1 MMALSIDACR
11 GKMILDG
18 EAMPDTLMDIVK
30 APWKA
35 NPSNSVVG
43 FNDNSSAIR
52 RGLFALLSSC
62 NMVNAVMNEP
72 DGTQLASCSMLS
84 LADMKFIEPKWL

>member
-1 MMALSIDACR
+1 
-11 GKMILDG
+11 MILDG

-52 RGLFALLSSC
+52 CSCQQALNCYAFCLSCELDERRACSLRKFATP
-62 NMVNAVMNEP
+62 N
-72 DGTQLASCSMLS
+72 
-84 LADMKFIEPKWL
+84 

>member
-1 MMALSIDACR
+1 MV
-11 GKMILDG
+11 LDG
-18 EAMPDTLMDIVK
+18 EAMADTLMDIVK

-52 RGLFALLSSC
+52 CGWHGACYPGSGTKDVMDKLFK
-62 NMVNAVMNEP
+62 
-72 DGTQLASCSMLS
+72 DWFYGKS
-84 LADMKFIEPKWL
+84 LI

>member
-1 MMALSIDACR
+1 MV
-11 GKMILDG
+11 LDG

-35 NPSNSVVG
+35 KPSNSVVG

-52 RGLFALLSSC
+52 CSPSQDLL
-62 NMVNAVMNEP
+62 MVLYM
-72 DGTQLASCSMLS
+72 
-84 LADMKFIEPKWL
+84 